1 MVMVMVRCS
10 LPIKFFVLLVFI
22 GGVENPKNIEFGV
35 YVYLCVKNVKLYNY
49 WLIGLDDMIKNLI
62 EEIENQLW
70 NLRWLAMGRG
80 FRDLKIW

>member
-1 MVMVMVRCS
+1 
-10 LPIKFFVLLVFI
+10 
-22 GGVENPKNIEFGV
+22 
-35 YVYLCVKNVKLYNY
+35 VKLYNY